1 MGIYMSVLSI
11 ETFDQEDNQH
21 DLTHWH
27 DKVEVIRVIDHE
39 MFCVIN
45 GEEHLLQMGDI
56 CIINRRQ
63 LHRIYS
69 TYNGICTFQ
78 RLMIDP
84 ALFTADKVVYEKYI
98 LPMLSDETFAHIHGK
113 NGNKFTSEVTNIMDG
128 IADLEHLMPL
138 AYELKVIALMFMLV
152 QRLYQ
157 YYQASKGKADAMVN
171 PDILLYRRITGYIA
185 QNYAE
190 KLTLNMI
197 ASSGNVSK
205 SKCCALFKEYA
216 GHSPIDFLNLYR
228 LKVSTDLLK
237 HSSESIASIA
247 AACGF
252 GQQSYYN
259 RLFLREYGMT
269 PKNYRDLES

>member
-1 MGIYMSVLSI
+1 MGVIST

-27 DKVEVIRVIDHE
+27 DKIEVIRVIDHE
-39 MFCVIN
+39 MYCAVN
-45 GEEHLLQMGDI
+45 GTEHFLHKGDI
-56 CIINRRQ
+56 CIINCRQ
-63 LHRIYS
+63 LHRIYCMPD
-69 TYNGICTFQ
+69 GICTFQ

-98 LPMLSDETFAHIHGK
+98 LPMLSDETFAHIHGMS
-113 NGNKFTSEVTNIMDG
+113 GNKFTSEISNIMEG
-128 IADLEHLMPL
+128 IADLEQLMPL

-157 YYQASKGKADAMVN
+157 YYEASKGKVDALVN
-171 PDILLYRRITGYIA
+171 PDILLYRRITDFIT

-190 KLTLNMI
+190 KLTLDII
-197 ASSGNVSK
+197 ASSGNISK

-216 GHSPIDFLNLYR
+216 GHSPIDFVNLYR

-237 HSSESIASIA
+237 HSAESIASIA

-269 PKNYRDLES
+269 PKEYRDLDS